1 MSHRSRKTMQTP
13 SSECGRGREEPRE
26 RGNSKMPVGEGHEA
40 FLFLS
45 KGVAVAVFGMD
56 RTEVLMQHTRQSLPR
71 VGFAVRMR
79 NHVRKGPH
87 SNGICRRQHFQ
98 FAGSLRSQVAARPES
113 RVPSPDWLDAAEIR
127 HLQGQSHGAAH
138 GIPSTFVARRTQMPP
153 LRMLPFCDSWAC
165 TNRDG
170 WWATDTAMVP
180 QDSSTSSSA
189 VQYFCTGQLAAAN
202 QCKQKE
208 RRLDLIRLYGQWP
221 SGASPRAVG
230 SRYFRTAYC
239 KLLKIPKG

>member
-13 SSECGRGREEPRE
+13 SSECGRGRGRGREEPRE

-45 KGVAVAVFGMD
+45 KGVAVAVAVFGMD

-71 VGFAVRMR
+71 VRFRGEDAESRAEGAALPIRWQPQESGVR
-79 NHVRKGPH
+79 
-87 SNGICRRQHFQ
+87 
-98 FAGSLRSQVAARPES
+98 LQVVPSPES

-189 VQYFCTGQLAAAN
+189 VLSVLHSTVLYTRGQLAAAN

-208 RRLDLIRLYGQWP
+208 RP
-221 SGASPRAVG
+221 SRSDPPLRAVAQRSVPTRCG
-230 SRYFRTAYC
+230 
-239 KLLKIPKG
+239 K

>member
-1 MSHRSRKTMQTP
+1 MQTP
-13 SSECGRGREEPRE
+13 SSECGRGRGRGRGREEPRE

-45 KGVAVAVFGMD
+45 KGVAVAVAVFGMD

-71 VGFAVRMR
+71 VRFRGEDAESRAEGAALPME
-79 NHVRKGPH
+79 
-87 SNGICRRQHFQ
+87 
-98 FAGSLRSQVAARPES
+98 FAGGSTSNSLAASGVRSQVAGRPES

-138 GIPSTFVARRTQMPP
+138 GIPLTFVARRTQMPP

-170 WWATDTAMVP
+170 WWATGTAMVP
-180 QDSSTSSSA
+180 QDSST
-189 VQYFCTGQLAAAN
+189 Q
-202 QCKQKE
+202 
-208 RRLDLIRLYGQWP
+208 
-221 SGASPRAVG
+221 
-230 SRYFRTAYC
+230 
-239 KLLKIPKG
+239 